1 MKSDAAPKVLGIIPA
16 RAGSKR
22 VPHKN
27 TRLLGGKPLV
37 AWTIEMALRASCLQR
52 LVVSSD
58 SASVLEIA
66 RAYDPCI
73 ALERPAHFA
82 TDTSLAIDY
91 VKHALSELEEGG
103 PRYGVIVIIQPTS
116 PFTAVEDVEATTDLL
131 LKTEADTA
139 VSVELVDQMLHPL
152 KLKKMQGN
160 RVLPLFEE
168 EGGRMAAHEIPEVFT
183 RNGSVYATTRK
194 VVEQGRIIGS
204 DCRGYVMPK
213 ERSVDI
219 NTEVDWLFTEF
230 MLSRMNEDTQT
241 ENVPYSG

>member
-1 MKSDAAPKVLGIIPA
+1 MNSDVKPNILGIIPA

-37 AWTIEMALRASCLQR
+37 AWTIEVALQASCLQR

-58 SASVLEIA
+58 SAEVLEIT
-66 RAYDPCI
+66 RAFDPRL
-73 ALERPAHFA
+73 ALERPARFA

-91 VKHALSELEEGG
+91 VKHALGELESEGS
-103 PRYGVIVIIQPTS
+103 RYDVVVIIQPTS
-116 PFTAVEDVEATTDLL
+116 PFTAVEDIEATTNLL
-131 LKTEADTA
+131 LETGADTA

-152 KLKKMQGN
+152 KLKKMEGG

-183 RNGSVYATTRK
+183 RNGSVYATTHK
-194 VVEQGRIIGS
+194 VIEQGRIIGS
-204 DCRGYVMPK
+204 DCRGYLMPK
-213 ERSVDI
+213 ERSIDI

-230 MLSRMNEDTQT
+230 VLSRMNEASRV
-241 ENVPYSG
+241 ENSSRLR